1 MSGDAQFDLHPDA
14 ESLNAFAEHALVGDE
29 RERMVAH
36 LAACGRCRDVVFL
49 AQEGNV
55 EPALVAA
62 PAPRPVEREAWFKS
76 RRLFWVPVGALAAG
90 ITVAYVLH
98 VRRAEPGV
106 QTARV
111 VNEVAPPAAS
121 APQPAPAF
129 AAKRSEESVA
139 AEKKAAPALT
149 QHRQVVATAEAAA
162 PPPSGNLPVS
172 AKENELQTNADIAAE
187 LKTAP
192 ERADA
197 ERAQD
202 RMVGAAGRPMLQ
214 AEAASAPMQ
223 MKAANSRTGASQAVY
238 QAKQL
243 SGLPSGLVAVSTVIA
258 EHKVLAVDE
267 AGSVFLSADAGV
279 HWESIGPQW
288 SGRAVAVR
296 SQAEVKP
303 SADGGAPENTFEL
316 VNEEGQVWT
325 SPDGRSWKAK

>member
-14 ESLNAFAEHALVGDE
+14 ESLNAFAEQALAGDE

-62 PAPRPVEREAWFKS
+62 PAPRLAEREAWFKS
-76 RRLFWVPVGALAAG
+76 RRLLWVPVGALAAG
-90 ITVAYVLH
+90 ITLAYVLH
-98 VRRAEPGV
+98 VRRAEPTV

-111 VNEVAPPAAS
+111 VNEVAPAVS
-121 APQPAPAF
+121 APLPAPAF
-129 AAKRSEESVA
+129 AAKRSEESAV

-149 QHRQVVATAEAAA
+149 RQRQVVATAEAAA
-162 PPPSGNLPVS
+162 PPRSGNLPVS
-172 AKENELQTNADIAAE
+172 AKENELQINADIAAE
-187 LKTAP
+187 LKMAP
-192 ERADA
+192 ERADT
-197 ERAQD
+197 EGAQD
-202 RMVGAAGRPMLQ
+202 RMVGAAGRPMVQ

-243 SGLPSGLVAVSTVIA
+243 SGLPSGLVMVSTVIA
-258 EHKVLAVDE
+258 EHKVLAVDK

-279 HWESIGPQW
+279 HWESIGRQW

-303 SADGGAPENTFEL
+303 SADRGAPENTFEL